1 MLKEEFCKS
10 DIYQRPVLSAGT
22 DVYQPRRP
30 LALEDDLRLSEPRNV
45 AHNLSA
51 RDRHCS
57 YAALVSWHRNSLGE
71 RPRLRLCQA
80 WVPLRRGPISAAIKA
95 SLDLSLCNNA
105 RIDFVRRD
113 ASFTAAFAIDNIIYT
128 EHVVYATAVVK
139 TRSQSIGLL
148 YT

>member
-1 MLKEEFCKS
+1 M
-10 DIYQRPVLSAGT
+10 
-22 DVYQPRRP
+22 
-30 LALEDDLRLSEPRNV
+30 
-45 AHNLSA
+45 
-51 RDRHCS
+51 
-57 YAALVSWHRNSLGE
+57 
-71 RPRLRLCQA
+71 
-80 WVPLRRGPISAAIKA
+80 PLRRGPISAAIKA